1 MNKSIKINIP
11 ADEDGYVLLKCQ
23 YCGNLFK
30 MMPEDIDDERLLYRY
45 CPSCGLVSSSYLTND
60 VNDLVDT
67 KVTNYVND
75 IIDDFINRIERTSNK
90 NITIKGTKKPKK
102 EYEKPIRPIIDN
114 LEIARFDCCNRSA
127 KIKPLLKFTGCYCP
141 FCGVKNDGIE

>member
-1 MNKSIKINIP
+1 M
-11 ADEDGYVLLKCQ
+11 
-23 YCGNLFK
+23 
-30 MMPEDIDDERLLYRY
+30 
-45 CPSCGLVSSSYLTND
+45 VSSSYLTDD

-67 KVTNYVND
+67 KVKNYVND
-75 IIDDFINRIERTSNK
+75 IIDDFINKIERTSNK
-90 NITIKGTKKPKK
+90 NIIIKGTKKTKK
-102 EYEKPIRPIIDN
+102 EYEKPIRPIIDT